1 MALVR
6 YLFLIALTL
15 PALLVAQEAR
25 VTLPM
30 AGQDAR
36 QTEEQ
41 TLTQLENAEKTAQPS
56 KKMARNII
64 LFVGDG
70 MGVSTVT
77 AARIFD
83 GQRKGKTGE
92 EHQLEFEK
100 DAYLALAKVY
110 NSNQQVPDS
119 AGTMTAMVTGQK
131 TKAGVISLNQNAL
144 RGEPTMVKGYEIMTF
159 LELAEL
165 AGKSTGII
173 STARLT
179 HATPAACY
187 AHSGDRDWE
196 GDTSMPSGAAELG
209 IKDIALQ
216 LVEFPYG
223 NGLELALG
231 GGRRYFLPK
240 TVADPEDSG
249 AKGDRADGRD
259 LTKEWLSK
267 YPQSA
272 YVYDRSGMMGLNP
285 AEVQHVLGLFERSHM
300 EYEEDRPHD
309 TAGEPSLAEMTS
321 FAIDMLS
328 RNEKG
333 YFLMVEAGRIDHAH
347 HAGNAYRALLDTVAL
362 NEAFQAAREK
372 VSLDDTMIIVT
383 ADHSHVFTMGGYPTR
398 GNDILGLVVENDH
411 NGLPGALAK
420 DGHGHHY
427 TTLGY
432 HNGPGYRATPEN
444 PSPEECLEPDYQQV
458 AAIPLGSETH
468 AGEDVAIYAFGP
480 GAHLFRGVV
489 DQTMIFHIMNR
500 TLQQGLQF

>member
-1 MALVR
+1 MAVVCNGTGHVPKLKPEENAMTLVR
-6 YLFLIALTL
+6 TLFLIALTL
-15 PALLVAQEAR
+15 PGLLAQEGQG
-25 VTLPM
+25 VVPM

-36 QTEEQ
+36 QTEEL
-41 TLTQLENAEKTAQPS
+41 TLTQLENAEKSVQST
-56 KKMARNII
+56 KKVARNII

-77 AARIFD
+77 SARIFD
-83 GQRKGKTGE
+83 GQRKGKSGE

-144 RGEPTMVKGYEIMTF
+144 RGEPSMVKGYEIMTF

-179 HATPAACY
+179 HATPAACF
-187 AHSGDRDWE
+187 AHTGDRDWE
-196 GDTSMPSGAAELG
+196 GDTSMPSRAAELG
-209 IKDIALQ
+209 VKDIAMQ

-249 AKGDRADGRD
+249 ATGDRADGRN

-272 YVYDRSGMMGLNP
+272 CV
-285 AEVQHVLGLFERSHM
+285 
-300 EYEEDRPHD
+300 
-309 TAGEPSLAEMTS
+309 
-321 FAIDMLS
+321 
-328 RNEKG
+328 
-333 YFLMVEAGRIDHAH
+333 
-347 HAGNAYRALLDTVAL
+347 
-362 NEAFQAAREK
+362 
-372 VSLDDTMIIVT
+372 
-383 ADHSHVFTMGGYPTR
+383 
-398 GNDILGLVVENDH
+398 
-411 NGLPGALAK
+411 
-420 DGHGHHY
+420 
-427 TTLGY
+427 
-432 HNGPGYRATPEN
+432 
-444 PSPEECLEPDYQQV
+444 
-458 AAIPLGSETH
+458 
-468 AGEDVAIYAFGP
+468 
-480 GAHLFRGVV
+480 
-489 DQTMIFHIMNR
+489 
-500 TLQQGLQF
+500 